1 MRCYNLCDMNDKFIM
16 KRSSDS
22 MIERGLSPIYRNG
35 PLFEC
40 DVREAAFNG
49 LPDQKTRSIVWK
61 MLLNSYPYQPSKWE
75 ETSKT
80 NVEQYRVFVD
90 EFVVAKNASLGKEN
104 CMLIPNPLDVT
115 WRQSADYRPEDDD
128 GVTNESKYSRD
139 FGDSEIRDI
148 IWKDTNRT
156 YADLDFYNKYNK
168 QVLARLL
175 FIFGKLNTGV
185 QYVQGMNELLAPLL
199 YVFAEAEGELERE
212 VSFTVEANV
221 FFAFT
226 NLMSE
231 TRDLFIRQMDN
242 SDFGL
247 YEIGS
252 ILT

>member
-104 CMLIPNPLDVT
+104 CMLIP
-115 WRQSADYRPEDDD
+115 
-128 GVTNESKYSRD
+128 
-139 FGDSEIRDI
+139 I
-148 IWKDTNRT
+148 ILPSPSLSVRK
-156 YADLDFYNKYNK
+156 
-168 QVLARLL
+168 
-175 FIFGKLNTGV
+175 
-185 QYVQGMNELLAPLL
+185 
-199 YVFAEAEGELERE
+199 
-212 VSFTVEANV
+212 ANM
-221 FFAFT
+221 A
-226 NLMSE
+226 
-231 TRDLFIRQMDN
+231 
-242 SDFGL
+242 
-247 YEIGS
+247 
-252 ILT
+252 